1 VERLFNKIV
10 DDLIRD
16 GYSINPGALPNEL
29 CDGLINH
36 LNQMQNEQFSL
47 AGIGRG
53 DDHLTRKDIRKDKIC
68 WIIGESAAGREWLE
82 WAGKLQQ
89 EINRNLFMGLFSFES
104 HFAHYQPGD
113 FYLKHYDAFRGQ
125 QNRVLTVVAYFNRDW
140 QEEEGGELVMYLND
154 DDTQGITVLPEMG
167 TVVVF
172 LSEEFP
178 HEVKPASRDRYSIA
192 GWYRVNNP
200 NSLVA

>member
-1 VERLFNKIV
+1 MERLFNKIV

-68 WIIGESAAGREWLE
+68 WIIGESAAGRL
-82 WAGKLQQ
+82 LSYT
-89 EINRNLFMGLFSFES
+89 L
-104 HFAHYQPGD
+104 
-113 FYLKHYDAFRGQ
+113 
-125 QNRVLTVVAYFNRDW
+125 VL
-140 QEEEGGELVMYLND
+140 
-154 DDTQGITVLPEMG
+154 
-167 TVVVF
+167 
-172 LSEEFP
+172 
-178 HEVKPASRDRYSIA
+178 
-192 GWYRVNNP
+192 
-200 NSLVA
+200 